1 MKLKTKYKIDT
12 ANELYT
18 LNYNIAYWLRLRAGA
33 YQLYRFRVS
42 LRPPKHI
49 AYLAL
54 PNYYLSL
61 SAFPFL
67 RSIFLVIFL
76 ATKQSRKHAYL
87 AFEVTALS
95 LSQLPFPISQI
106 SNISL
111 LLHNQTY
118 LDRNPK
124 NSTLSS
130 KSHSLYLE
138 FEIFSVRR
146 IKWRTAL
153 LIGRA
158 YL

>member
-1 MKLKTKYKIDT
+1 MKLKTKYKIDS

-18 LNYNIAYWLRLRAGA
+18 LNYNIAYWLRLRVGA

-95 LSQLPFPISQI
+95 LSLNSHFQFLKF
-106 SNISL
+106 
-111 LLHNQTY
+111 QTFHCY
-118 LDRNPK
+118 STIKPTSIETPK
-124 NSTLSS
+124 IRLFLQN
-130 KSHSLYLE
+130 
-138 FEIFSVRR
+138 R
-146 IKWRTAL
+146 ILCIWNLRFFQ
-153 LIGRA
+153 
-158 YL
+158 